1 MRVQV
6 GRMIFIFQTTVTIKK
21 MLSSVKPS
29 AHLNTLFKKN
39 KRIKTNVRIRGRFIW
54 SSQSGERL
62 FQRCV
67 DCQGCCLSAF
77 ISQNWG
83 LAQPDVL

>member
-1 MRVQV
+1 MR
-6 GRMIFIFQTTVTIKK
+6 ICE
-21 MLSSVKPS
+21 
-29 AHLNTLFKKN
+29 
-39 KRIKTNVRIRGRFIW
+39 RFIW

-62 FQRCV
+62 FQCCV
-67 DCQGCCLSAF
+67 GCQGCCLSAL